1 MRLNKKNNE
10 GITLITLV
18 VTIIVLLILAG
29 VVIATLTGDNG
40 IITKAQEATIMK
52 TIGEVKEKI
61 HLEATQENI
70 ENGIHI
76 SAEKLVANGKVERI
90 VKQESDG
97 KFYIYYILK
106 NDYYKEMNGLG
117 KGNSKKFEDIF
128 LIDEELNVKY
138 ISNAGK
144 EYGDNLQNKELN
156 EETNLTFASE
166 DFKKYIAQKLG
177 VKPED
182 IKFGLMKEQTELE
195 IDDPQITSL
204 KDLAFFPKLKTLTLG
219 KYPDKEIKLKNLEGI
234 ENCTELT
241 KINLL
246 KADIESL
253 DGIEGCTQLSSIIS
267 SNSYI
272 GDFSNL
278 KYCVSLNRIEYNKAG
293 CSKYI
298 DINNLISSIKELNNL
313 EHLGILGI
321 GITNMRMLS
330 KINSDLKTIDL
341 SNNKINKIEG
351 LEKFVNLK
359 KIILTNNDISDITP
373 LAKNENLM
381 SITLLDNPKIDG
393 NKKNYIEEE
402 LIALNKISEVIN
414 RGGEIN
420 IDIDK
425 LGLFTNYKSLS
436 LANQR
441 LEVLDLLEGQTE
453 IETLTLMNN
462 NLKLNDD
469 KSRNILK
476 SMKKCT
482 YLDFANNKDIEDIS
496 FVNEMPKLEV
506 LRIRGNSKINLKQ
519 IEDKIS
525 SLRID
530 LSNETFSSL
539 SSCDLSKITKINL
552 FGYDN
557 LSVAVPDLSKATNLI
572 ELYISNEPKI
582 PDFSNIS
589 NITSL
594 QILDLSSNSLHGKL
608 IDFSKLTNLK
618 KLNLSNNTLSSEDL
632 KALEQL
638 KDIKNLTLDLS
649 NNSIIDASSL
659 LVLDSSTKIILK
671 NNVNLSEE
679 TKTKL
684 VNTFKGNVTF

>member
-1 MRLNKKNNE
+1 MKLNNK
-10 GITLITLV
+10 GVTLIALV

-29 VVIATLTGDNG
+29 VAIATLTGDNG

-52 TIGEVKEKI
+52 IIGEVKEKI
-61 HLEATQENI
+61 HLESTQENI
-70 ENGIHI
+70 ENGIPM
-76 SAEKLVANGKVERI
+76 SAERLVANGKVERI
-90 VKQESDG
+90 VKQENDG
-97 KFYIYYILK
+97 RLYIYYILK

-117 KGNSKKFEDIF
+117 KGSFKKFEDIF

-138 ISNAGK
+138 ISNVGK
-144 EYGDNLQNKELN
+144 EYGDDLQNKELN
-156 EETNLTFASE
+156 EETNLTFVSE

-177 VKPED
+177 VKPEE
-182 IKFGLMKEQTELE
+182 IKFGLMKGQTELE

-204 KDLAFFPKLKTLTLG
+204 KDLVFFPKLKTLTLG

-241 KINLL
+241 NIKLV

-253 DGIEGCTQLSSIIS
+253 DGIEGCMQLSSIIS

-278 KYCVSLNRIEYNKAG
+278 KYCVSLNRIDYNKAG
-293 CSKYI
+293 CTKNI
-298 DINNLISSIKELNNL
+298 DINNLISSIKNLDNL
-313 EHLGILGI
+313 EYLGIMGI
-321 GITNMRMLS
+321 GIKNMQMLS
-330 KINSDLKTIDL
+330 KINSDLKTISL
-341 SNNKINKIEG
+341 SNNKINKIEW

-359 KIILTNNDISDITP
+359 SITLTNNDISDITP
-373 LAKNENLM
+373 LAKNEKLM
-381 SITLLDNPKIDG
+381 TITLLNNPKIDG
-393 NKKNYIEEE
+393 NPKNYTGEK
-402 LIALNKISEVIN
+402 LDALNKISEVIN

-425 LGLFTNYKSLS
+425 LGLFTNYKILS
-436 LANQR
+436 LANQN
-441 LEVLDLLEGQTE
+441 LEFLELLEGQTE
-453 IETLTLMNN
+453 IESLTLMSN

-469 KSRNILK
+469 KSRNILS

-482 YLDFANNKDIEDIS
+482 YLDLSNNKDIEDIS
-496 FVNEMPKLEV
+496 FINEMPNLKT
-506 LRIRGNSKINLKQ
+506 LRIKGNSKINLKQ

-552 FGYDN
+552 FGYDG

-572 ELYISNEPKI
+572 DLNISNEPKI
-582 PDFSNIS
+582 QDFSNIS
-589 NITSL
+589 NIPSL
-594 QILDLSSNSLHGKL
+594 KILNLSSNSLHGKM
-608 IDFSKLTNLK
+608 IDFSKLTNLQE
-618 KLNLSNNTLSSEDL
+618 LNLSNNTLSSEDL
-632 KALEQL
+632 KVLEQL
-638 KDIKNLTLDLS
+638 KDIKNLKLDLS

-659 LVLDSSTKIILK
+659 LVLDPSTKIILK